1 MMNGAKAIAKKYNEV
16 SLILRIVV
24 GLVIGAVLALAV
36 PGAGWVGELGSLF
49 VGALKGIAFR
59 MLWTILSGK
68 RYMGWNDCIVRC
80 GIRSTSGIISCK
92 NRKDG
97 INTS

>member
-36 PGAGWVGELGSLF
+36 QAGSASWATCSS
-49 VGALKGIAFR
+49 AH
-59 MLWTILSGK
+59 
-68 RYMGWNDCIVRC
+68 
-80 GIRSTSGIISCK
+80 
-92 NRKDG
+92 
-97 INTS
+97 